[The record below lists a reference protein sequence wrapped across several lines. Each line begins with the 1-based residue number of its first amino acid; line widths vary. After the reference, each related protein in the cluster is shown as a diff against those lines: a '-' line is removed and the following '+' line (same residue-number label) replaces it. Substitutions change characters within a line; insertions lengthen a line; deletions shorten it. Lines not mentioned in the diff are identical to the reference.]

1 MSNVGSVDR
10 SVRVVNLSA
19 VGIGAERQRLRLE
32 EALGYEPDLVI
43 LHVHGS
49 NEYEDYRD
57 HLYLENLHRGL
68 GGLVLQSRFAVL
80 AKKFLSRRFALAE
93 TIQVARDTPGGERRA
108 GRDPE
113 KAALFRATLRR
124 HTEGMLAAM
133 RARKLPVIVGT
144 RRAPRRRTREREPAV
159 SRAVAGKRRV
169 PRSGGGDGRPLAGGS
184 GEALSGPDPS
194 LLDRK
199 PLRGGRA
206 RPDRK
211 VADSGV
217 ARIRK
222 RRFGPS
228 RHRAS
233 EGASETDARSR
244 GAVDRG
250 SRTRFARPEVPSA

>member
-1 MSNVGSVDR
+1 M
-10 SVRVVNLSA
+10 VNLSA
-19 VGIGAERQRLRLE
+19 VGIGVERQRLRLE

-124 HTEGMLAAM
+124 PQ
-133 RARKLPVIVGT
+133 RACWP
-144 RRAPRRRTREREPAV
+144 RRAP
-159 SRAVAGKRRV
+159 
-169 PRSGGGDGRPLAGGS
+169 GS
-184 GEALSGPDPS
+184 C
-194 LLDRK
+194 R
-199 PLRGGRA
+199 
-206 RPDRK
+206 
-211 VADSGV
+211 
-217 ARIRK
+217 
-222 RRFGPS
+222 
-228 RHRAS
+228 
-233 EGASETDARSR
+233 
-244 GAVDRG
+244 
-250 SRTRFARPEVPSA
+250 